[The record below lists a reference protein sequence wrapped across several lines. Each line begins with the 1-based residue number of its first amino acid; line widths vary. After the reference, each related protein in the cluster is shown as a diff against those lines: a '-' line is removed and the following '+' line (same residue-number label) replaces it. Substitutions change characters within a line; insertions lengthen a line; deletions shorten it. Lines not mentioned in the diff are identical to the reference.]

1 MVDHCMNKQLTNRQP
16 MPQHQ
21 IAHCC
26 HHCGAK
32 SFMRVIARDERGV
45 MRATPRCIC
54 SGCKQVFADS
64 RDWRGG
70 SASVGAAEVGVAPA
84 ALLLRVESSPQ
95 PS

>member
-1 MVDHCMNKQLTNRQP
+1 MVEHCMDKQL

-21 IAHCC
+21 FAHCC
-26 HHCGAK
+26 QHCGAK

-70 SASVGAAEVGVAPA
+70 SVSVGAAEVGATPTAPLGA
-84 ALLLRVESSPQ
+84 EFSLQ